1 MPVLA
6 LLAPSGDGKVQQIAA
21 TFGINWPHLGAQLVS
36 FAIVCALLY
45 WLAYAPVLRMLDA
58 RRAQIA
64 QGLADSE
71 KINTAL
77 AGIEAQRQNVIIDA
91 QASATKLLV
100 EARAMARRI
109 EEQHT
114 QRAVAAAE
122 EIVSKAREAA
132 ALEHARMLA
141 ELRREVGRLVV
152 QTTAAVAGTVLS
164 ADDQR
169 RLAENTATYL
179 RTH

>member
-1 MPVLA
+1 M
-6 LLAPSGDGKVQQIAA
+6 
-21 TFGINWPHLGAQLVS
+21 
-36 FAIVCALLY
+36 
-45 WLAYAPVLRMLDA
+45 R
-58 RRAQIA
+58 
-64 QGLADSE
+64 
-71 KINTAL
+71 
-77 AGIEAQRQNVIIDA
+77 IEAQRQNVITDA
-91 QASATKLLV
+91 QARATHLLV

-114 QRAVAAAE
+114 QRAIAAAE